1 MRQQT
6 TYSAGLRIMEII
18 VKSFNELSTLELY
31 QVLALRSEVFVVEQD
46 CAYQDVDGRDQEAL
60 HLLGYDEN
68 KLVAYARIFPPG
80 SYMDKPCVGRVVV
93 KDTHRGRA
101 LGIQLMKVAIETVD
115 HKYKMTEIALSAQT
129 YLTKFY
135 TDLGFHPEGEEYL
148 EDGIPHILMVKTS

>member
-1 MRQQT
+1 
-6 TYSAGLRIMEII
+6 
-18 VKSFNELSTLELY
+18 
-31 QVLALRSEVFVVEQD
+31 
-46 CAYQDVDGRDQEAL
+46 
-60 HLLGYDEN
+60 
-68 KLVAYARIFPPG
+68 
-80 SYMDKPCVGRVVV
+80 MDKPCVGRVVV

-148 EDGIPHILMVKTS
+148 EDGIPHILMVKSS